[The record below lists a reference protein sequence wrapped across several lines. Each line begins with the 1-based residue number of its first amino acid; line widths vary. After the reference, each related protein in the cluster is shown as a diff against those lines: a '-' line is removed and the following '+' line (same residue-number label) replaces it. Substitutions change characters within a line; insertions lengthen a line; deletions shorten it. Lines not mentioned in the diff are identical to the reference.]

1 MVRTCPCHGH
11 GRGSTPRRIVLISK
25 HFVAESKN
33 PNYNIDMNIFVTD
46 PCPIQSALN
55 LPDKHIVKMPL
66 ETCQM
71 LAIIYSDWYYG
82 IGKLH
87 KKDGTPYR
95 TAHGAFRKHPCTI
108 WAAEN
113 QYNLAWL
120 IAHGYALCA
129 EYHSRYDKVHTC
141 YSAICEAADIYDR
154 TFDEKC
160 GDAYHKVTDF
170 TRAMPDHIK
179 FDTTIDTIT
188 AYKQYLNTKPWLAT
202 NYLRIPSRKP
212 SFIITTMTTTPNKSD
227 LPVYDFSTTPEQ
239 RANEQAAIDQAI
251 KDAEAAMKAPA
262 ASRKQDAPAVA
273 KMKAKKLV
281 PAKAKGSKSGRVVG
295 ISADE
300 NKMLQS
306 LLQTVQNDSNYATIS
321 SSEAFSKLQA
331 RYNKN

>member
-1 MVRTCPCHGH
+1 
-11 GRGSTPRRIVLISK
+11 
-25 HFVAESKN
+25 
-33 PNYNIDMNIFVTD
+33 MNIFVTD
-46 PCPIQSALN
+46 PCPIQSARN

-82 IGKLH
+82 VGELH
-87 KKDGTPYR
+87 KLDGTPYATKR
-95 TAHGAFRKHPCTI
+95 GAFRNHPCTQ
-108 WAAEN
+108 WAAAN

-120 IAHGYALCA
+120 ILHGVALCD
-129 EYHSRYDKVHTC
+129 EYHQRYLPKVHTC
-141 YSAICEAADIYDR
+141 YDVLCQAQYIYHDC
-154 TFDEKC
+154 FDELLT
-160 GDAYHKVTDF
+160 DAAAKVTDF
-170 TRAMPDHIK
+170 TRAMPESIK

-202 NYLRIPSRKP
+202 NYLRIPTRKP

-239 RANEQAAIDQAI
+239 RANEQAAIDKAI

-262 ASRKQDAPAVA
+262 AKKQPAPAVKA
-273 KMKAKKLV
+273 IAKKLV
-281 PAKAKGSKSGRVVG
+281 PAKKAAKGSKSGRVVG

-300 NKMLQS
+300 NIFLKQ
-306 LLQTVQNDSNYATIS
+306 LLLDIANNTQYNKDAAYT
-321 SSEAFSKLQA
+321 KLMS

>member
-1 MVRTCPCHGH
+1 
-11 GRGSTPRRIVLISK
+11 
-25 HFVAESKN
+25 
-33 PNYNIDMNIFVTD
+33 MNIFVTD
-46 PCPIQSALN
+46 SCPVQSARN

-82 IGKLH
+82 VGKLY
-87 KKDGTPYR
+87 KQDGTPYA
-95 TAHGAFRKHPCTI
+95 TKHGAFRNHPCTQ
-108 WAAEN
+108 WAAAN

-120 IAHGYALCA
+120 ILHGVALCN
-129 EYHSRYDKVHTC
+129 EYTARYGKVHTC
-141 YSAICEAADIYDR
+141 QDVIHQAVRIYNGC
-154 TFDEKC
+154 FDEC
-160 GDAYHKVTDF
+160 IMVAHLKVTDF
-170 TRAMPDHIK
+170 TRAMPESIK
-179 FDTTIDTIT
+179 FDTTIDTLT

-239 RANEQAAIDQAI
+239 RASEQAAIDKAI

-300 NKMLQS
+300 NIFLKQ
-306 LLQTVQNDSNYATIS
+306 LLLDIANNTQYNKD
-321 SSEAFSKLQA
+321 EAYNKLIA
-331 RYNKN
+331 RYNIKN

>member
-1 MVRTCPCHGH
+1 
-11 GRGSTPRRIVLISK
+11 
-25 HFVAESKN
+25 
-33 PNYNIDMNIFVTD
+33 MNIFVTND
-46 PCPIQSALN
+46 CPIQSARN

-71 LAIIYSDWYYG
+71 LSIIYSDWYYG
-82 IGKLH
+82 VGNLH
-87 KKDGTPYR
+87 KLDGTPYA
-95 TAHGAFRKHPCTI
+95 TARGAFRNHPCTQ
-108 WAAEN
+108 WAAAN

-170 TRAMPDHIK
+170 TRAMPEDLKYNTRIN
-179 FDTTIDTIT
+179 TIE
-188 AYKQYLNTKPWLAT
+188 AYKYYLNTKPWLAT

-212 SFIITTMTTTPNKSD
+212 SFIITPMTTTPNKSD

-239 RANEQAAIDQAI
+239 RANEQAAIDKAI

-262 ASRKQDAPAVA
+262 ASKKQDAPAVA

-300 NKMLQS
+300 NVFLKQ
-306 LLQTVQNDSNYATIS
+306 LLLDIANNTQYNKD
-321 SSEAFSKLQA
+321 EAYNKLIA
-331 RYNKN
+331 RYNIKN

>member
-1 MVRTCPCHGH
+1 
-11 GRGSTPRRIVLISK
+11 
-25 HFVAESKN
+25 
-33 PNYNIDMNIFVTD
+33 MNIFVTD
-46 PCPIQSALN
+46 ADPIQSARN

-71 LAIIYSDWYYG
+71 LSIIYSDWYYG
-82 IGKLH
+82 VGKLY
-87 KKDGTPYR
+87 KSDGNPYR
-95 TAHGAFRKHPCTI
+95 TAHGAFRNHPCTQ
-108 WAAEN
+108 WAAAN

-120 IAHGYALCA
+120 IRHGYALCA
-129 EYHSRYDKVHTC
+129 EYTARYGKVHTC
-141 YSAICEAADIYDR
+141 FDVISQSERIYHRSFDIISLSY
-154 TFDEKC
+154 
-160 GDAYHKVTDF
+160 ASQQVTSF
-170 TRAMPDHIK
+170 TRAMPESIK
-179 FDTTIDTIT
+179 FDTSIDTIT

-239 RANEQAAIDQAI
+239 RANEQAAIDKAI

-300 NKMLQS
+300 NKFLQQ
-306 LLQTVQNDSNYATIS
+306 LLLDIIADHSYDELVEKNKA
-321 SSEAFSKLQA
+321 AFDKLVA
-331 RYNKN
+331 RYNTK

>member
-1 MVRTCPCHGH
+1 
-11 GRGSTPRRIVLISK
+11 
-25 HFVAESKN
+25 
-33 PNYNIDMNIFVTD
+33 
-46 PCPIQSALN
+46 
-55 LPDKHIVKMPL
+55 
-66 ETCQM
+66 M

-95 TAHGAFRKHPCTI
+95 TQHGAFRNHPCTQ
-108 WAAEN
+108 WAAAN

-170 TRAMPDHIK
+170 TRAMPEDIK

-188 AYKQYLNTKPWLAT
+188 AYKRYLNTKPWLAT

-239 RANEQAAIDQAI
+239 RANEQAAIDKAI

-262 ASRKQDAPAVA
+262 AERQDAPAVA
-273 KMKAKKLV
+273 KIKAKKLV
-281 PAKAKGSKSGRVVG
+281 KHQQLR
-295 ISADE
+295 
-300 NKMLQS
+300 NKTHQQS
-306 LLQTVQNDSNYATIS
+306 RLSPRS
-321 SSEAFSKLQA
+321 
-331 RYNKN
+331 